1 MDIRLTDEQK
11 LLQSTFA
18 RFFAERCPLERV
30 RELETGDG
38 HDPALWSGLADLG
51 ALGMLVPEEYGGM
64 AGPFVDAAL
73 VCEALGGALYPG
85 PFLWTCVVAP
95 RLLGR
100 LGDAAAQA
108 AWLPKIAAGQA
119 IFALVDDQA
128 SDPMAPPIDAT
139 RGAGGF
145 LLHGEARFVEHAARA
160 DALLVVARLDGAPA
174 LFLVPLV
181 PPERVG
187 LALARRGEI
196 SGGQFYGVA
205 FDGVQVRKGELL
217 GENIAVALEEALDRA
232 RVALAARMVGA
243 AQRAFDLTLRYM
255 REREQFG
262 QPLLRFQALNFRMA
276 ALLARIDA
284 ARLLAYHAAWLID
297 EGQSFA
303 QAALVAKARASEI
316 YREMAAEAIQLHG
329 GFGFTAEAHPQLFY
343 RRAASDAMLLG
354 SATALRERLAGD
366 LLKLN

>member
-1 MDIRLTDEQK
+1 MDVRLTDEQK

-30 RELETGDG
+30 RELETGGG
-38 HDPALWSGLADLG
+38 HDPAVWSGLAGLG

-64 AGPFVDAAL
+64 AGAFVDAAL
-73 VCEALGGALYPG
+73 VCEAIGGALYPG

-119 IFALVDDQA
+119 IFALADDGA
-128 SDPMAPPIDAT
+128 SAPTAPPVEAA
-139 RGAGGF
+139 RGAGGY
-145 LLHGEARFVEHAARA
+145 LLQGEARFVEYAAHA
-160 DALLVVARLDGAPA
+160 DALLVVARLDGLPA
-174 LFLVPLV
+174 LFLVPPDRAGV
-181 PPERVG
+181 T
-187 LALARRGEI
+187 LARRSEI
-196 SGGQFYGVA
+196 GGGQLYRVA
-205 FDGVQVRKGELL
+205 FDGAQLRKGELL
-217 GENIAVALEEALDRA
+217 GENIAAALEDALDRA
-232 RVALAARMVGA
+232 RVGLAARMVGA

-276 ALLARIDA
+276 ALLAKIDA
-284 ARLLAYHAAWLID
+284 ARLLAYHAAWQID
-297 EGQSFA
+297 QGQPFA
-303 QAALVAKARASEI
+303 QSALIAKVQASEV

-329 GFGFTAEAHPQLFY
+329 GFGFTVEASPQLFY

-354 SATALRERLAGD
+354 SATALRERLAWD
-366 LLKLN
+366 LLEIG